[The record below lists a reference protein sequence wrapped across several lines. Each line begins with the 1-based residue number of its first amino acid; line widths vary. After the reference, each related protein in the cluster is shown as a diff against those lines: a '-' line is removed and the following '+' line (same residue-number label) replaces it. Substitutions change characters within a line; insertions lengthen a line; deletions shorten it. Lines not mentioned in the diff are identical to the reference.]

1 MSKQQLEKKY
11 DIVIEEKDNLF
22 YVYKQ
27 VNPRDKN
34 LLFLAPDLAAI
45 DKSMKYKQKN
55 EI

>member
-11 DIVIEEKDNLF
+11 DIIIEQKDNVF
-22 YVYKQ
+22 FVYKQ
-27 VNPRDKN
+27 ENPRDKN
-34 LLFLAPDLAAI
+34 LLFLAPDLTAI

>member
-11 DIVIEEKDNLF
+11 DIIIEQKDYVF
-22 YVYKQ
+22 FVYKQ
-27 VNPRDKN
+27 DNPRDKT
-34 LLFLAPDLAAI
+34 LQFLAPDLNAI